1 MEEKKNSSRVYCS
14 LRRFGKGFKTN
25 ISGLRT
31 CVRAPCPPRSLLLVM
46 PSSNRRRKS
55 AGYSRSCLTHPLP
68 GKRSLLFLHHLSICE
83 MWLHGKAVT
92 FRHPWIWGCLLG
104 SVLQQLPGSSWGKC
118 GRGGPRHR
126 RTWICWVGMLA
137 AEPGV
142 IAETRN
148 VCHIMPKRFF
158 AGQEGLKY
166 LPSLGSGS
174 YAKGLA
180 VWFS

>member
-1 MEEKKNSSRVYCS
+1 MEEKKFQVEFIAAWEDLEKDSRQIFLGWEHVWGHHALPEVFCWW
-14 LRRFGKGFKTN
+14 
-25 ISGLRT
+25 
-31 CVRAPCPPRSLLLVM
+31 CRAVIGDGSLLAIPGAAWLI
-46 PSSNRRRKS
+46 
-55 AGYSRSCLTHPLP
+55 PLP
-68 GKRSLLFLHHLSICE
+68 GKRFLLFLHYLSICE

-126 RTWICWVGMLA
+126 GTWICWVGMLA
-137 AEPGV
+137 EEPGV
-142 IAETRN
+142 IAETRT
-148 VCHIMPKRFF
+148 VRHITPKRFF
-158 AGQEGLKY
+158 AGQEDLKY

-174 YAKGLA
+174 YAKRLA